1 MGHSPRLTAERWF
14 NGPRYISIMD
24 EYNPAFLR
32 VSLSTPSEWLQD
44 KNRQA
49 NKMETII
56 IFNLLT
62 VRMIQIKYLKKYPP
76 TLLCSGF

>member
-14 NGPRYISIMD
+14 NGPRYIPSMD
-24 EYNPAFLR
+24 EYTPALLR
-32 VSLSTPSEWLQD
+32 VSFSTPSEWLQD